1 MEKYQIKSEIEHI
14 LDRSGMYMGSTS
26 SEIISAWL
34 YKPSINKIIQVENT
48 ITNAGLL
55 KTIDEIISNSV
66 DEHRRNDS
74 LFDITEICVDVQ
86 SNGVITVR
94 DNGGISVTKH
104 KQTGILIPE
113 LIFGMLRTSSNYDDT
128 QERNVI
134 GTNGLGSKLTNIFSS
149 LFEVITCDGKNKV
162 TVTWKNNMRDVNV
175 SEIVK
180 TKEHFTQIKFQ
191 LELER
196 FDLTE
201 QKIPLSIIRLIQKR
215 CIDACACNPKL
226 NIKFTTDLGDGKLNS
241 EWGFNSFSDYVKLY
255 VTPEILQQ
263 SITTKSTK
271 YNLCLVPTN
280 QLNSVAFVNGALCSD
295 GTHIKSFQKQITT
308 KLLEWC
314 NKNDMELITE
324 RDIIS
329 RICIFADCV
338 IKNPT
343 YDSQTKERL
352 TNKIS
357 SSELKLDSKF
367 LNQLIDSEFTE
378 MLKNF
383 YSAKYAEVQKKETR
397 KLNSIIKNTKSSKK
411 LIGASGS
418 SSNKELWLF
427 EGNSASNGFRKH
439 RNPLTQ
445 SAYLLRGKL
454 RNTFDLKR
462 NQIVENQELRE
473 IIALLELQFGEPSK
487 NIKRLKYNKIII
499 ASDADYD
506 GSHICGLIMAFFVK
520 HFPELITNLKI
531 YRALSPII
539 IVQHTK
545 KNTKQYFYTM
555 EEFEAAKDTIDYKNN
570 EVRYTKGLGGLSDD
584 DYAIMLRQQKLLQFK
599 IEDSEDVEAV
609 SIWFEKS
616 TAARKEELLNTDQEE
631 Q

>member
-86 SNGVITVR
+86 STGIITVR
-94 DNGGISVTKH
+94 DDGGISVTKH

-149 LFEVITCDGKNKV
+149 LFEVTTCDGKNKV

-180 TKEHFTQIKFQ
+180 TKEHYTQIKFQ

-196 FDLTE
+196 FDLVE

-215 CIDACACNPKL
+215 CIDACACNPNL
-226 NIKFTTDLGDGKLNS
+226 TIKFTTDLGDGKLNS

-357 SSELKLDSKF
+357 SSELKLDNKF

-378 MLKNF
+378 MLKTF

-462 NQIVENQELRE
+462 NQIVENLELRE
-473 IIALLELQFGEPSK
+473 IIALLELQFGEPEK

-599 IEDSEDVEAV
+599 IEDSEDTEAV

-616 TAARKEELLNTDQEE
+616 TAARKEELLNTDQED
-631 Q
+631 